1 MSRSRRPAMALR
13 ALLLAGATLVPVG
26 AVSGP
31 DGGAA
36 PDYMPAIRQE
46 LARLNVS
53 ASCDEATGT
62 CFFTRSVGAAERS
75 FDFAIRYCRTTE
87 TVYVYIER
95 FLDLASPEGP
105 SLELARRLLELN
117 RRMVTA
123 KLEWDRPTNSIR
135 LSVVINT
142 DSNFDRRA
150 FRSQLKGLFANAE
163 RLWPELE
170 PLARSPVAQTAP

>member
-1 MSRSRRPAMALR
+1 MIGPSGATGQLLAALAA
-13 ALLLAGATLVPVG
+13 ALLLPITAAAG
-26 AVSGP
+26 
-31 DGGAA
+31 DGDRDE

-46 LARLNVS
+46 LARLNVE
-53 ASCDEATGT
+53 ANCDDATGT
-62 CFFTRSVGAAERS
+62 CFFTRQIGDGGRTFDVG
-75 FDFAIRYCRTTE
+75 IRYCRVTD

-95 FLDLASPEGP
+95 FLVLPSPAGP
-105 SLELARRLLELN
+105 SAELARRLLELN

-150 FRSQLKGLFANAE
+150 FRSQLLGLWANAE
-163 RLWPELE
+163 RLWPELD
-170 PLARSPVAQTAP
+170 PLTRPAAGQ

>member
-1 MSRSRRPAMALR
+1 MSRSHGAAGALR
-13 ALLLAGATLVPVG
+13 VVLLIAATLLPAG

-31 DGGAA
+31 DGGGD

-53 ASCDEATGT
+53 ANCDETTGT
-62 CFFTRSVGAAERS
+62 CFFTRSVGAAERP

-95 FLDLASPEGP
+95 FLELASPDGP

-163 RLWPELE
+163 RLLPELE
-170 PLARSPVAQTAP
+170 PLAQAPPAR

>member
-1 MSRSRRPAMALR
+1 MDLETGPSGATH
-13 ALLLAGATLVPVG
+13 LLLAAL
-26 AVSGP
+26 AVALLFPAIASAG
-31 DGGAA
+31 DSDA

-46 LARLNVS
+46 LARLNVE
-53 ASCDEATGT
+53 ANCDDATGT
-62 CFFTRSVGAAERS
+62 CFFTRKLGDDGRTLDVG
-75 FDFAIRYCRTTE
+75 IRYCRITD

-95 FLDLASPEGP
+95 FLVLSSPAGP
-105 SLELARRLLELN
+105 STELARRLLDLN

-150 FRSQLKGLFANAE
+150 FRSQLLGLWANAE
-163 RLWPELE
+163 RLWPELD
-170 PLARSPVAQTAP
+170 PLTRPAAGQ